1 MEKRSLIFVA
11 GHRGLV
17 GSAIVRELK
26 KNGYDNLLLKTSS
39 ELELRNQAAV
49 RDFFEKEKPEFV
61 VLAAA
66 RVGGIG
72 ANSRFRAQM
81 IYDNLM
87 IQSNVIDSAHKAGVK
102 KLLFLGSSCIYPKMA
117 QQPMKEDALLTSEL
131 EYTNEPYAIAKIAG
145 LKMCEAYNL
154 NYGTDFI
161 SVMPTNLYG
170 ENDSFDLENGHVLP
184 VLIRKFHEAKKRG
197 DKSVKLWG
205 TGRPM
210 REFLHVDDLA
220 KASIMLLEKVSFKDL
235 YDDEEKETRNTHI
248 NVGTGVD
255 VTVAQLAELIK
266 EVVRFE
272 GDVKWNS
279 DMPDGTPRKLL
290 DITKIKEL
298 GWEPKIGLKE
308 GIKSVYSWY
317 QHTYE

>member
-26 KNGYDNLLLKTSS
+26 RRGYNNLILKTSS
-39 ELELRNQAAV
+39 QLDLRDQAAV
-49 RDFFEKEKPEFV
+49 RDFFEKEKPEYV

-87 IQSNVIDSAHKAGVK
+87 IQSNVIDSSYKAGVK
-102 KLLFLGSSCIYPKMA
+102 KLLFLGSSCIYPRLA
-117 QQPMKEDALLTSEL
+117 PQPMKEDALLTSEL

-170 ENDSFDLENGHVLP
+170 ENDNFDLENGHVLP
-184 VLIRKFHEAKKRG
+184 VLIRKFHEAKKNG
-197 DKSVKLWG
+197 EEFVKLWG
-205 TGRPM
+205 SGRPK

-220 KASIMLLEKVSFKDL
+220 KATLMLLEKVSFKDL
-235 YDDEEKETRNTHI
+235 FDEADKQVRNTHI

-266 EVVRFE
+266 EVVEFKGE
-272 GDVKWNS
+272 IKW
-279 DMPDGTPRKLL
+279 DDQMPDGTPRKLL
-290 DITKIKEL
+290 DISRIKDL
-298 GWEPKIGLKE
+298 GWEPSIGLKE
-308 GIKSVYSWY
+308 GIEAVYKWYKSK
-317 QHTYE
+317 YE